1 MKVLDKDGKLTQQ
14 NKDSYIRIRVTAE
27 QKKKIE
33 IAAARYGVTMTEY
46 ILTKVL
52 G

>member
-1 MKVLDKDGKLTQQ
+1 MKVLDHKGALVEQK
-14 NKDSYIRIRVTAE
+14 KDSYIRIRVTAE
-27 QKKKIE
+27 QKKRIE